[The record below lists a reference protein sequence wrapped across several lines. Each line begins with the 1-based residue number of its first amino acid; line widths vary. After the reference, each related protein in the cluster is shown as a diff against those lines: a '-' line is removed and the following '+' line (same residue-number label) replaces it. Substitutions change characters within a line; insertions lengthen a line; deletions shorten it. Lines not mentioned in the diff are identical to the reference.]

1 MPKPARPKPTTSL
14 TDRLI
19 ELASAARNR
28 AAAVP
33 PGPKR
38 EALLKAVL
46 LSENAL
52 HIQRWLTSP
61 GLRAPT

>member
-1 MPKPARPKPTTSL
+1 MPKPTTSL
-14 TDRLI
+14 TDRLTQ
-19 ELASAARNR
+19 LASDARSR
-28 AAAVP
+28 AETTP

-38 EALLKAVL
+38 EALLNAAR

-52 HIQRWLTSP
+52 HIQQWLSSP